1 MNLKTIILATLTKM
15 NVNVNVEEVW
25 KTVVNF
31 SKYNISNF
39 GNVRNSKSQRVL
51 KPANLNGYLANKIYN
66 DDGKHKNMLI
76 HRLVGLAFIP
86 NPEDKTTIDHI
97 DRDKKNN
104 NLFNL
109 KWATGT
115 EQNRNQ
121 IRPTN
126 INSAR
131 AVWRLDKKTGERLEV
146 YKSVQLA
153 MQWVIDNN
161 LIKSLKG
168 ATNISTVAQRKQGS
182 AYGFNWEYECEKQY
196 KDEEWKTIPSEHIHN
211 TKGKYQVSQYGR
223 IKLPSGRITEGNIN
237 ISGYRKVGISTRIY
251 SLHRIVAQTF
261 IPNPENKPQ
270 VNHIDGNKQNAC
282 VGNLEWATA
291 HENSVHVY
299 TSGLRATKKVVQYDL
314 ENNRLNEFSSQAE
327 ASRELHIHRGN
338 ISSCCRKKT
347 QTAGG
352 YVFRYG

>member
-1 MNLKTIILATLTKM
+1 M
-15 NVNVNVEEVW
+15 
-25 KTVVNF
+25 
-31 SKYNISNF
+31 
-39 GNVRNSKSQRVL
+39 
-51 KPANLNGYLANKIYN
+51 
-66 DDGKHKNMLI
+66 
-76 HRLVGLAFIP
+76 AFIP

-109 KWATGT
+109 RWATGT
-115 EQNRNQ
+115 EQYRNQ
-121 IRPTN
+121 IRPTKY
-126 INSAR
+126 NSGR
-131 AVWRLDKKTGERLEV
+131 AVWRLDKNSGERLEV
-146 YKSVQLA
+146 YKSLQLA
-153 MQWVIDNN
+153 GQWVIDKN
-161 LIKSLKG
+161 LTKSLQSGTK
-168 ATNISTVAQRKQGS
+168 ICEVAQGNRPNAS
-182 AYGFNWEYECEKQY
+182 AYGFKWEYCDETQKKYE
-196 KDEEWKTIPSEHIHN
+196 DEEWKTIPSEYIHN
-211 TKGKYQVSQYGR
+211 TKGKYQVSKYGR
-223 IKLPSGRITEGNIN
+223 LKSHKGRITDGGMLRA
-237 ISGYRKVGISTRIY
+237 GYMRVKLSTHDY
-251 SLHRIVAQTF
+251 YLHRLVAQTF